1 MSDFFTKWLRALFV
15 NGLLASIICTPLW
28 ALTFLIL
35 FGVGYSVEPW
45 RVIAVTF
52 ASVYFILTVW
62 TSFFI
67 MKESADYQGKKLAHE
82 VYVWLL

>member
-1 MSDFFTKWLRALFV
+1 MIDFFARWLRALV
-15 NGLLASIICTPLW
+15 TNGLIASIICTPLW
-28 ALTFLIL
+28 ASTLLIL
-35 FGVGYSVEPW
+35 FGIGHPIELW
-45 RVIAVTF
+45 RVIAVAF
-52 ASVYFILTVW
+52 ASVYFILMAW